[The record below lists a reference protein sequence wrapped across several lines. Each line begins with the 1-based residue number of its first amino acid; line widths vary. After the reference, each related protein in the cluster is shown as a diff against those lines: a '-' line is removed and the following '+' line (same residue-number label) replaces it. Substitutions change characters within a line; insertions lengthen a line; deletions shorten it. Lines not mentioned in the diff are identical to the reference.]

1 VDNAE
6 CKGKRMKKPKRTR
19 ILSARERLP
28 GFKFQEAVNKAE
40 RAIIGSGR
48 LSRGVTS
55 SQDLKR
61 LSKQEPKSKT
71 KKAIAPW
78 RRRRDAEGHALYGR
92 GRIRKDYS
100 GIGRLKGY

>member
-1 VDNAE
+1 MDNAE

-28 GFKFQEAVNKAE
+28 G
-40 RAIIGSGR
+40 
-48 LSRGVTS
+48 GVTS
-55 SQDLKR
+55 SQDLKRLSKQIMGPGPVTEQDLKR